1 MNRWT
6 SMLGAALLVAFVATP
21 AAAQAGWDRDRE
33 LGIKL
38 GLNFSTLDGEGF
50 DDAET
55 RMAFTGGGFVRLGIT
70 DMLSIQP
77 ELMYSPKGV
86 EEEVDVNGMTFT
98 TAIELDYI
106 EVPVL
111 VRADVAS
118 GAMLAPYIYGGP
130 AFAFEASCS
139 ITAEVDGDDF
149 DEDCDEGE
157 GLDRKSFDVGA
168 MVGGGL
174 SFPAGPG
181 SILIEGRYNFGLIN
195 IADSDNEDID
205 VKNRAGSVLAG
216 YSISLGR

>member
-21 AAAQAGWDRDRE
+21 AAAQFGPDRE
-33 LGIKL
+33 IGFKL
-38 GLNFSTLDGEGF
+38 GANFSTLDGDGVG
-50 DDAET
+50 DADT
-55 RMAFTGGGFVRLGIT
+55 RTAFTGGGFFRLGIT
-70 DMLSIQP
+70 NMLSIQP
-77 ELMYSPKGV
+77 ELMYSPKGAEA
-86 EEEVDVNGMTFT
+86 EESVNGADFT

-139 ITAEVDGDDF
+139 ITG
-149 DEDCDEGE
+149 EGE
-157 GLDRKSFDVGA
+157 GIEFDADCDDSDADAFERKSFDVGA

-181 SILIEGRYNFGLIN
+181 SLLIEARYNWGLIN
-195 IADSDNEDID
+195 IADTDNDDFD

>member
-21 AAAQAGWDRDRE
+21 AAAQFGGDRE
-33 LGIKL
+33 IGFKL
-38 GLNFSTLDGEGF
+38 GLNLSTLDGEGF
-50 DDAET
+50 DDADT
-55 RMAFTGGGFVRLGIT
+55 RTAFTGGGFVRLGIT
-70 DMLSIQP
+70 NMLSIQP
-77 ELMYSPKGV
+77 ELMYSPKGAES
-86 EEEVDVNGMTFT
+86 EEDVNGSTFT

-111 VRADVAS
+111 IRADVAS

-139 ITAEVDGDDF
+139 ITGEGEGVEFEA
-149 DEDCDEGE
+149 DCDEGE
-157 GLDRKSFDVGA
+157 GEGLERKSFDVGA

-195 IADSDNEDID
+195 IADSDNENVD